1 VLRTSYCTTHV
12 TQASS
17 AFCCDSDT
25 IRDIDA
31 AAKLMASAQTTASTL
46 AILAGDNTRL
56 PYMQQRM
63 RYMATVLQV
72 RSGSAVDTHIIELSL
87 RISTTGVALL

>member
-1 VLRTSYCTTHV
+1 
-12 TQASS
+12 
-17 AFCCDSDT
+17 
-25 IRDIDA
+25 
-31 AAKLMASAQTTASTL
+31 MASAQTTASTL

-72 RSGSAVDTHIIELSL
+72 RGSSAVDTQVIALPL
-87 RISTTGVALL
+87 YVTTTYIALP